1 MVRLVR
7 AIYENGV
14 FRPLEAFDGI
24 PDRSAVSL
32 RVEQMPTDGGRLSDH
47 AGRWNREEAEEIE
60 ALIEGEFER
69 IDARDW

>member
-14 FRPLEAFDGI
+14 FRPLEALDGI

-32 RVEQMPTDGGRLSDH
+32 RVEQMSTDSGRLSDY
-47 AGRWNREEAEEIE
+47 AGRWSREEAEEIE
-60 ALIEGEFER
+60 ALIETEFER
-69 IDARDW
+69 IDPCDW